1 MSSTTERPGAI
12 ETAEIE
18 DTSLLAFYRDMN
30 EPERRTFWAC
40 AGGWALDGMDFMIYP
55 LVIGT
60 IITMWKVD
68 PGTAGL
74 AGTVTLLAS
83 AVGGWLGGYLADRIG
98 RVKTLQ
104 LTILWFSVFSLVC
117 AFVQS
122 FDQLLIARALLGLGF
137 GGEWAAGAVLMG
149 ESIRAQYRGRAVG
162 SVQSGWAVGWGFA
175 VLAQAV
181 LFSYLPPD
189 TAWRWMFAIG
199 ALPAVMIFFLRHYV
213 EEPEIAA
220 ATLAKQNA
228 TGERPGLHEI
238 FSGPILK
245 TTILASLA
253 ITGCQGGYYAVTF
266 WVPRFLTT
274 ERKLSVVSSTGYL
287 AALIIGSFAGYLVG
301 AWLADKIGRR
311 NLFLYMSLGAIA
323 IIVAYTQLP
332 LTNEILWVLGFPL
345 GFFASAYFSGVG
357 AFLTELYPT
366 RLRGLGPGLL
376 LQFRPRHRRV
386 VSFPGRRVVEH
397 HLARQ
402 RDRDLR
408 GAGLWVVLPRGV
420 RAAGDARPGAA
431 RGWVRASDGTS
442 AARRSPDAA
451 QRAAG
456 RGVTRYSSGAHK
468 TSSEAPLVAVG
479 PGSAE
484 QRCTLHRVRDTRH
497 SPPQCVRAA
506 FFERSRVGWA
516 GVDALEKRHCFG
528 MTLFEAGARG
538 GGFQRKA
545 HLDVG
550 GREFVAGKPL
560 ALAEFALPE
569 RHMLLEL
576 RIDQSGQRLI
586 ADLAHQR
593 PQQRRRALRHQRE
606 QQLQQ

>member
-1 MSSTTERPGAI
+1 MSSTTGPSGTVEIAP
-12 ETAEIE
+12 IE
-18 DTSLLAFYRDMN
+18 DSSLLAFYRDMN
-30 EPERRTFWAC
+30 LPERRTFWAC
-40 AGGWALDGMDFMIYP
+40 AAGWALDGMDFMIYP

-68 PGTAGL
+68 AGTAGL

-117 AFVQS
+117 AFVQN

-149 ESIRAQYRGRAVG
+149 ESIRPQYRGRAVG
-162 SVQSGWAVGWGFA
+162 SVQSGWAVGWGLA
-175 VLAQAV
+175 VLSQAV

-189 TAWRWMFAIG
+189 IAWRWMFAIG
-199 ALPAVMIFFLRHYV
+199 ALPALLVFFLRRYV

-228 TGERPGLHEI
+228 SGERPGLHEI
-238 FSGPILK
+238 FAGPILK

-253 ITGCQGGYYAVTF
+253 VTGCQGGYYAITF

-311 NLFLYMSLGAIA
+311 NLFLYFSLGAIA
-323 IIVAYTQLP
+323 VIVAYTQLP

-366 RLRGLGPGLL
+366 RLRGSGQG
-376 LQFRPRHRRV
+376 FCYN
-386 VSFPGRRVVEH
+386 F
-397 HLARQ
+397 
-402 RDRDLR
+402 
-408 GAGLWVVLPRGV
+408 
-420 RAAGDARPGAA
+420 
-431 RGWVRASDGTS
+431 
-442 AARRSPDAA
+442 
-451 QRAAG
+451 G
-456 RGVTRYSSGAHK
+456 RGIGALFPFMVGALSST
-468 TSSEAPLVAVG
+468 TSLGNAIAIFAVLAYG
-479 PGSAE
+479 
-484 QRCTLHRVRDTRH
+484 LFFL
-497 SPPQCVRAA
+497 AA
-506 FFERSRVGWA
+506 
-516 GVDALEKRHCFG
+516 
-528 MTLFEAGARG
+528 
-538 GGFQRKA
+538 
-545 HLDVG
+545 
-550 GREFVAGKPL
+550 
-560 ALAEFALPE
+560 FALPE
-569 RHMLLEL
+569 TRGRVLH
-576 RIDQSGQRLI
+576 
-586 ADLAHQR
+586 ADD
-593 PQQRRRALRHQRE
+593 
-606 QQLQQ
+606 